1 MGVQV
6 NEQDLQELDALAE
19 AARTHPKT
27 AGLREQFR
35 PVIPDHLK
43 QAHESLG
50 FIAEGY
56 GAAPGMVIGA
66 R

>member
-1 MGVQV
+1 MAAQV

-27 AGLREQFR
+27 AGLREEFR
-35 PVIPDHLK
+35 SPILEHLK
-43 QAHESLG
+43 QAHECLG
-50 FIAEGY
+50 LIVEGY
-56 GAAPGMVIGA
+56 GVEPGMVIGV